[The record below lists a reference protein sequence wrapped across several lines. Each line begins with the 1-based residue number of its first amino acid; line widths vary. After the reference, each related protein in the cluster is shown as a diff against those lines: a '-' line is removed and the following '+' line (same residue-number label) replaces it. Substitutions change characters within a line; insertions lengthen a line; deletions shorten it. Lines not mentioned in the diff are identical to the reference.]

1 MKQKNFSMFNE
12 YITKI
17 DQNHQNHPEI
27 NDEQEYQPVYDE
39 D

>member
-1 MKQKNFSMFNE
+1 MFNE

-17 DQNHQNHPEI
+17 DQNHPEI